1 MAKTYYKYVERGAE
15 SQINWGEV
23 GRSVSEMISNEAQVR
38 EQKKAAIDES
48 SRQFGEVLANAPTG
62 AFTTANEWTLD
73 YANDAS
79 QALLLLDRQLKT
91 GQISVKD
98 YTVKRQNLNDST
110 NQMFD
115 LSKTYQTEY
124 EKALER
130 SQMEASSEA
139 EMWFMTQVEGL
150 SNFKDSKAYI
160 NPTNYQVSVGQMKQV
175 VGADGQTVM
184 MLDTDVDKFKSLNQ
198 MRNYMQLK
206 IDKYDYTK
214 AVSEKVA
221 SLGEYETSK
230 IQKKLGVYRTYGITK
245 ISDPTQREK
254 FGVQLTDEELKTLTA
269 YEAWE
274 EATINAQLANPY
286 VTQSILVDLVGTNPN
301 TGREYQYTTD
311 AKLAAKDL
319 NYILF
324 EDDGSG
330 RPVPKMTK
338 AQENVASDFLRT
350 QIRNSIDQTS
360 ELETQATPSTEYAP
374 EYILN
379 RGDAK
384 KETLNNAGYWN
395 QLWWGDARQK
405 TAAAQALLGTTI
417 AQQQGLLAI
426 DATSKPGSVILK
438 YDKGK
443 LNRTIR
449 MSDFTPAE
457 WAATGVELHGE
468 NDRNRA
474 MNAGGGFQGKNVNT
488 QAATTIAKREGA
500 SGSSASSSNNT
511 IQQKA
516 ISYLKTNLK
525 TSVIGQTESVSVP
538 DINAIIQ
545 PLGFSGV
552 ESGAG
557 SYITITAPNGKTEKE
572 FPLNYSGKSQNQKV
586 VNDIISWMQGN
597 MKDQNLINA
606 EASGTFE
613 EGSAAAGDELFKP

>member
-1 MAKTYYKYVERGAE
+1 MAKTYYKYVERGTE

-23 GRSVSEMISNEAQVR
+23 GRSVSEMIATEAQVR
-38 EQKKAAIDES
+38 EEKKAAIDES

-62 AFTTANEWTLD
+62 AFTTANEWTLN

-115 LSKTYQTEY
+115 LSKMYQTEY

-130 SQMEASSEA
+130 SQMQASSEA

-214 AVSEKVA
+214 AVAEKVA

-301 TGREYQYTTD
+301 TGREYQYTSD

-374 EYILN
+374 EYILD
-379 RGDAK
+379 RGDKK

-395 QLWWGDARQK
+395 QLWWGDSRQK

-438 YDKGK
+438 YDDGK
-443 LNRTIR
+443 KNRTVR

-500 SGSSASSSNNT
+500 SGSSASSSNKT
-511 IQQKA
+511 VQQKA
-516 ISYLKTNLK
+516 ISYLKNNLK

-557 SYITITAPNGKTEKE
+557 SYITITAPNGKTKKQ

-597 MKDQNLINA
+597 MKDENLINA
-606 EASGTFE
+606 EASGTLGG
-613 EGSAAAGDELFKP
+613 GSGELD

>member
-1 MAKTYYKYVERGAE
+1 MAKTYYKYVERGTE

-23 GRSVSEMISNEAQVR
+23 GRSVSEMISTEAQVR
-38 EQKKAAIDES
+38 EEKKAAIDES

-62 AFTTANEWTLD
+62 AFTTANEWTLN

-115 LSKTYQTEY
+115 LSKMYQTEY

-214 AVSEKVA
+214 VVAEKVA
-221 SLGEYETSK
+221 SLGEVETSK

-379 RGDAK
+379 RGDQKRESQA
-384 KETLNNAGYWN
+384 NAGYWN

-405 TAAAQALLGTTI
+405 TAAAEALLGTTI

-426 DATSKPGSVILK
+426 DATSKPGTVFLK
-438 YDKGK
+438 YADGK
-443 LNRTIR
+443 KNRPFR

-457 WAATGVELHGE
+457 WAAAGVELHGE

-488 QAATTIAKREGA
+488 QAASNIAKREGA
-500 SGSSASSSNNT
+500 SASSASSSNKT
-511 IQQKA
+511 VQQKA
-516 ISYLKTNLK
+516 ISYLKNNLK
-525 TSVIGQTESVSVP
+525 PSVIGQTESVSVP

-552 ESGAG
+552 ESGGG
-557 SYITITAPNGKTEKE
+557 SYITITAPNGKTEKQ
-572 FPLNYSGKSQNQKV
+572 FKLNYSSKSQNQKV

-597 MKDQNLINA
+597 MKNENLINA
-606 EASGTFE
+606 EASGTFGG
-613 EGSAAAGDELFKP
+613 GSGELD

>member
-1 MAKTYYKYVERGAE
+1 MAKTYYKYVERGTE

-62 AFTTANEWTLD
+62 AFTTANEWTLN

-360 ELETQATPSTEYAP
+360 ELETQATPSTEYTP

-379 RGDAK
+379 RGDK
-384 KETLNNAGYWN
+384 KREAQANAGYWN
-395 QLWWGDARQK
+395 QLWWGDSRQK

-438 YDKGK
+438 YDDGK
-443 LNRTIR
+443 KNRTVR
-449 MSDFTPAE
+449 MSEFTPAE

-468 NDRNRA
+468 NDRDRA

-500 SGSSASSSNNT
+500 SRSSASSSNET
-511 IQQKA
+511 VQQKA
-516 ISYLKTNLK
+516 ISYLKNNLK

-613 EGSAAAGDELFKP
+613 GGSGELD

>member
-1 MAKTYYKYVERGAE
+1 MAKTYYKYVERGTE

-62 AFTTANEWTLD
+62 AFTTANEWTLN

-360 ELETQATPSTEYAP
+360 ELETQATPSTEYTP

-379 RGDAK
+379 RGDK
-384 KETLNNAGYWN
+384 KREAQANAGYWN
-395 QLWWGDARQK
+395 QLWWGDSRQK

-438 YDKGK
+438 YDDGK
-443 LNRTIR
+443 KNRTVR
-449 MSDFTPAE
+449 MSEFTPAE

-500 SGSSASSSNNT
+500 SRSSASSSNET
-511 IQQKA
+511 VQQKA
-516 ISYLKTNLK
+516 ISYLKNNLK

-613 EGSAAAGDELFKP
+613 GGSGELD

>member
-395 QLWWGDARQK
+395 QLWWGDSRQK

-613 EGSAAAGDELFKP
+613 GGSGELD